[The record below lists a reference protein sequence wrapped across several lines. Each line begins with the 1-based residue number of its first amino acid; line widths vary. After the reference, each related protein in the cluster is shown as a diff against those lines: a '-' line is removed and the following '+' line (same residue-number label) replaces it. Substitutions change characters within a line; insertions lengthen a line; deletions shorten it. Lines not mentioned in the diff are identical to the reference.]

1 MEKHCKDCD
10 WSPKVENVEALEK
23 RLDELIDGMA
33 SVGRLAVEEQGI
45 AHAVECQCRLCRII
59 RIVRA
64 HVPITLQ
71 ERIDEERNHPRVL
84 SMQEAIEYVM
94 SREPEKWWDTKT
106 LWTALTTSRLS
117 IRLVQRRIM
126 NMTLMAMRKRGTIVT
141 RSHPRMGK
149 ENMFNQYSLKKN
161 AVKVRD
167 FEGRCGT
174 CKHWGSDG
182 PGPVDEFTDDE
193 LDDNLK
199 WCPATCGFTSAGA
212 DCEGVN
218 SNYEKRTEKQDKS
231 NGS

>member
-71 ERIDEERNHPRVL
+71 EQIDKEVSLE
-84 SMQEAIEYVM
+84 
-94 SREPEKWWDTKT
+94 
-106 LWTALTTSRLS
+106 
-117 IRLVQRRIM
+117 
-126 NMTLMAMRKRGTIVT
+126 
-141 RSHPRMGK
+141 GK
-149 ENMFNQYSLKKN
+149 
-161 AVKVRD
+161 
-167 FEGRCGT
+167 CGT

-212 DCEGVN
+212 DCEGVD